1 VTSTCNLPPSKARRM
16 APEIDWREIAFRLL
30 LTILAGTLLGMERS
44 RTGHFAG
51 LRTTLLVML
60 AASVSMIQMNLLIQ
74 TNGKPHDSY
83 AVMDVMRLP
92 LGILTGV
99 GFIGGGA
106 ILRKGDIIIGLTTA
120 ATMWFATVVGLC
132 LGGGQLILGSVSTV
146 IGFFVLWGLR
156 HFETRIEHYQMA
168 ELRVTIAEDRL
179 LANDLRAR
187 LEKAKFRIK
196 SLSVLHAVDEH
207 RRIFDC
213 EVRWP
218 SRDGTSMIPEVLD
231 ELEHLPGLVKI
242 EWKSVGS
249 LPS

>member
-1 VTSTCNLPPSKARRM
+1 LLKSSKEDSQNKYTKPSQNPRIALPFTLKAADIPLKEQIVFSVTSTCNLPPSKARRM

-44 RTGHFAG
+44 KTGHFAG

-168 ELRVTIAEDRL
+168 
-179 LANDLRAR
+179 
-187 LEKAKFRIK
+187 
-196 SLSVLHAVDEH
+196 
-207 RRIFDC
+207 
-213 EVRWP
+213 
-218 SRDGTSMIPEVLD
+218 
-231 ELEHLPGLVKI
+231 
-242 EWKSVGS
+242 
-249 LPS
+249 